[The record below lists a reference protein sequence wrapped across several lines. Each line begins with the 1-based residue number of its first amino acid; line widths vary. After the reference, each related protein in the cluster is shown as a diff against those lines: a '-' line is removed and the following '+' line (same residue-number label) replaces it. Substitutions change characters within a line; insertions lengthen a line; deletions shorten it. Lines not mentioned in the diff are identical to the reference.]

1 MLTPKQ
7 VNELFDKYNVGPSKR
22 FGQNFLIDGNII
34 TKIIEAAEIDNKDV
48 VEIGPGLGSLT
59 HSLLP
64 KVKSLTSYEIDE
76 DMIRVIKGE
85 INQDKFKLVEGDFL
99 LAPLDWE
106 GKKTLVANIPYN
118 ITSDILFKLF
128 EYSHKFERAVI
139 MIQKEVG
146 ERLLAKQNDSDYS
159 KLTVTANHFGA
170 TSKVTL
176 VKASCFIPA
185 PKVDSMVV
193 RIDFNT
199 NTWSDSQQ
207 FVRFVKICFAQRR
220 KTLFNNLKN
229 EYGKDKASEIIVK
242 ASINPNARPQEISYE
257 GFVNLFKLS
266 SIK

>member
-34 TKIIEAAEIDNKDV
+34 AKIIEAAEIDNKDV

-64 KVKSLTSYEIDE
+64 KAKSLTSYEIDE
-76 DMIRVIKGE
+76 DMIRVLKGE
-85 INQDKFKLVEGDFL
+85 INQSKFKLIEGDFL
-99 LAPLDWE
+99 LAPLNWE
-106 GKKTLVANIPYN
+106 GKKILVANIPYN

-128 EYSHKFERAVI
+128 EHSNKFERAII

-146 ERLLAKQNDSDYS
+146 ERLLAKPNDSDYS
-159 KLTVTANHFGA
+159 KLTVTANHFGI

-193 RIDFNT
+193 RIDFNS
-199 NTWSDSQQ
+199 NNWNDSQQ
-207 FVRFVKICFAQRR
+207 LVPFIKICFAQRR

-229 EYGKDKASEIIVK
+229 EYGKEIASEVIAK
-242 ASINPNARPQEISYE
+242 ANINPNARPQEITYD
-257 GFVNLFKLS
+257 GFVNLFKLL